1 MFEFN
6 DIDALILSSLSYFD
20 VLDFKEPLSVMDFAH
35 ELLVSPKY
43 MDQQRTDL
51 YTLKTLEFLQQFAFE
66 RYQSLMITDVF
77 NDNKQ
82 SGLVMQKIEDDDH
95 VYLCFRGSEMLDEEY
110 QRCGWEDW
118 EDNLDIFLSVTA
130 QQLLALKRFQMEDF
144 QGKRVY
150 LLGHSKGGNLAL
162 SLSLLCSKQQL
173 DQIEGV
179 YAFNAPGINPDML
192 AAYKKRA
199 DDLDYLA
206 KLHLVENEN
215 DVVSAFFIHLKEPE
229 IIASCYDDR
238 NLQQLCHAHQV
249 YAYKLDQH
257 GFVSAKQKSRMPKLM
272 EAAINNVFMKQSKEK
287 RAAFIND
294 CLSYLRTNHTMPQI
308 YPLFIR
314 RIDKYTQIFNDLSYE
329 RFKVIEFDELIDRFK
344 KELHTKAMNLS
355 MKIFDVKT
363 AVGELIEKINIK

>member
-1 MFEFN
+1 
-6 DIDALILSSLSYFD
+6 
-20 VLDFKEPLSVMDFAH
+20 
-35 ELLVSPKY
+35 
-43 MDQQRTDL
+43 
-51 YTLKTLEFLQQFAFE
+51 
-66 RYQSLMITDVF
+66 
-77 NDNKQ
+77 
-82 SGLVMQKIEDDDH
+82 
-95 VYLCFRGSEMLDEEY
+95 
-110 QRCGWEDW
+110 
-118 EDNLDIFLSVTA
+118 
-130 QQLLALKRFQMEDF
+130 
-144 QGKRVY
+144 
-150 LLGHSKGGNLAL
+150 
-162 SLSLLCSKQQL
+162 
-173 DQIEGV
+173 
-179 YAFNAPGINPDML
+179 ML
-192 AAYKKRA
+192 AAYKQRA

-206 KLHLVENEN
+206 KLHLIENEN
-215 DVVSAFFIHLKEPE
+215 DVVSAFFMHLKEPE